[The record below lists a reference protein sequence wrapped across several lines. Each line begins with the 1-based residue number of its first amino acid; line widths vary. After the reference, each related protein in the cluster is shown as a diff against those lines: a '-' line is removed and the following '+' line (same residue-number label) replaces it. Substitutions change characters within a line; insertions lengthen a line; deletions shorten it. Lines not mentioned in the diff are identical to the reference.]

1 MCYMVTGVTNQYS
14 TREMLAEVG
23 QATCSLWTTPTNT
36 CTKSSVFVFL
46 FFFYTKCW
54 IRVEAN
60 LLFTQVKGF
69 FGSLTEETGSEMR
82 CIRQTYETI
91 EDNIRW
97 MDTHLP
103 LLQAWLD
110 KRSRRPVHEDL

>member
-1 MCYMVTGVTNQYS
+1 MK
-14 TREMLAEVG
+14 A
-23 QATCSLWTTPTNT
+23 
-36 CTKSSVFVFL
+36 
-46 FFFYTKCW
+46 
-54 IRVEAN
+54 
-60 LLFTQVKGF
+60 F

-97 MDTHLP
+97 VDANLP

-110 KRSRRPVHEDL
+110 KHQPGRPSHEDL

>member
-1 MCYMVTGVTNQYS
+1 
-14 TREMLAEVG
+14 MLKNKFLKLIQMERIISSHEQHFVNG
-23 QATCSLWTTPTNT
+23 SVEHWFQN
-36 CTKSSVFVFL
+36 KSV
-46 FFFYTKCW
+46 C
-54 IRVEAN
+54 A
-60 LLFTQVKGF
+60 QVRSF

-97 MDTHLP
+97 MDTNLP

-110 KRSRRPVHEDL
+110 KRSRRNVHEDL